1 MRALIVEDNEEMRS
15 LVSLTMQLAGID
27 VAGEAETGSAGVRGW
42 REQQPDLV
50 ILDYVLPDD
59 NGLNVA
65 EVILSEDPTA
75 RIVLFSAHLDDE
87 LRARAT
93 ELGVGA
99 VSKDRV
105 VDLPMLVTGA
115 VAA

>member
-27 VAGEAETGSAGVRGW
+27 VAGEAATGGAGVRGW
-42 REQQPDLV
+42 REQRPDLV
-50 ILDYVLPDD
+50 IVDYVLPDD

-65 EVILSEDPTA
+65 EVILREDPTA
-75 RIVLFSAHLDDE
+75 RIVLFSAHLDDD
-87 LRARAT
+87 LRARASK
-93 ELGVGA
+93 LGVDA

-105 VDLPMLVTGA
+105 TELPMLATGS